1 MERYDCPCK
10 KKSNQVSP
18 FAKSIKTRF
27 DDDESIMSNPYR
39 NLDKLKSKSRRESY
53 GTIGDVVVEDTAAP
67 ISVSPSPIIT
77 GGVVV
82 NGKTNSSSSSNKNTI
97 LIVVIII
104 AICIVV
110 YFLWKSRRGGSGI
123 VMPNFIGRFKN

>member
-27 DDDESIMSNPYR
+27 DDDESKMANPYR

-53 GTIGDVVVEDTAAP
+53 GVVGDVVVEDTAAP
-67 ISVSPSPIIT
+67 ISISPSPIIP
-77 GGVVV
+77 GGVI
-82 NGKTNSSSSSNKNTI
+82 GRKTSTSSNNKNTI

-110 YFLWKSRRGGSGI
+110 YFLWKSRRGSGI
-123 VMPNFIGRFKN
+123 VMPNFIGRIRN

>member
-27 DDDESIMSNPYR
+27 DDDESIMSSPYR

-53 GTIGDVVVEDTAAP
+53 GTVGDVVVEDTAAP

-77 GGVVV
+77 GGVVD
-82 NGKTNSSSSSNKNTI
+82 GKTNTSSSNNKNMI

-104 AICIVV
+104 GICAVV
-110 YFLWKSRRGGSGI
+110 YFLWKSRGGSDI
-123 VMPNFIGRFKN
+123 VMPNFIERSRN